1 MSFALFETSATE
13 DRIYFARDIKPEVN
27 ACLQQAVA
35 CAGDFER
42 ARALLHQ
49 AKDMDPEQLE
59 VYTALYKFYFYRGY
73 LDEAELVT
81 VESLARAAQQGGFN
95 RDFAQLTPAC
105 TDWKAQGGPVRAFL
119 YSLKAL
125 AFIRLRK
132 NDRAGSLAVLDK
144 LQELDPEDQV
154 GGSVIADLADAT

>member
-1 MSFALFETSATE
+1 MSVSSIRAIE
-13 DRIYFARDIKPEVN
+13 DRVYFARDIKPEVN

-35 CAGDFER
+35 CADDFEK

-49 AKDMDPEQLE
+49 AKEMDPDQLE

-81 VESLARAAQQGGFN
+81 VESLARAAQQGGFK
-95 RDFAQLTPAC
+95 RDFGQLTPKC
-105 TDWKAQGGPVRAFL
+105 TDWQVQGGPARAFL

-132 NDRAGSLAVLDK
+132 DDRTGALAVLDK
-144 LQELDPEDQV
+144 LQELDPRDQV
-154 GGSVIADLADAT
+154 GGSVILELAEAT

>member
-1 MSFALFETSATE
+1 MSQSTVRAIE
-13 DRIYFARDIKPEVN
+13 DRVYFARDIKPEVN

-35 CAGDFER
+35 CANDFER
-42 ARALLHQ
+42 ARSLLHQ
-49 AKDMDPEQLE
+49 AKDMDPDQLE

-81 VESLARAAQQGGFN
+81 VESLARAAQQGGFS
-95 RDFAQLTPAC
+95 RDFEQLTPAC
-105 TDWKAQGGPVRAFL
+105 TDWQAQGGPARAFL

-125 AFIRLRK
+125 SFIRLRK
-132 NDRAGSLAVLDK
+132 DDRAGAMAVLDK

-154 GGSVIADLADAT
+154 GGSVILELAEAT